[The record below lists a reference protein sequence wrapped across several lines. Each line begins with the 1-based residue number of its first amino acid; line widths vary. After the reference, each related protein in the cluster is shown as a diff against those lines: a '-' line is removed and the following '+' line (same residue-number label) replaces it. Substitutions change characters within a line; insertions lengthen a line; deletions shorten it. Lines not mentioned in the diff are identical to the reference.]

1 MSLSER
7 LRRVGATLKEF
18 DAEVTELH
26 ERQRLLNR
34 PWEEDL
40 VHWAFDGED
49 WHLHGTLPPPDDRRR
64 HSVTRNG
71 WCIGFAK
78 ERARTAG
85 RPSHGE

>member
-7 LRRVGATLKEF
+7 LRRVGESLREF

-34 PWEEDL
+34 PWEEDFL
-40 VHWAFDGED
+40 HWAFDGEE
-49 WHLHGTLPPPDDRRR
+49 WQLHGTLPPPDDTRR

-71 WCIGFAK
+71 WCIGFAR
-78 ERARTAG
+78 ERARAAG
-85 RPSHGE
+85 HPAIDD